1 MSTAP
6 ASLSNVPRWPDDGDL
21 AFLSFSLGPVQ
32 SFIASARTV
41 RDLWTGSYLLSF
53 LTFEAMRPILEK
65 GDRERSFVL
74 PTLEKLPLWRLTA
87 PGSGPVG
94 DRPVDESLLLPCIP
108 NTFIAVVDREVADA
122 RARECEAACRALW
135 RGIAEDVRHQL
146 DDRIRSCE
154 DLAAYCDGWERLW
167 FEQLD
172 SFFEIRTAILPWRMV
187 DRAVL
192 ERWLPSSEIRADEK
206 GGLWDG
212 RLKLLFRLMQAARS
226 VRHVPAYFP
235 DGSVPQKCSIMGSYY
250 VRTQVAH

>member
-1 MSTAP
+1 
-6 ASLSNVPRWPDDGDL
+6 
-21 AFLSFSLGPVQ
+21 
-32 SFIASARTV
+32 
-41 RDLWTGSYLLSF
+41 
-53 LTFEAMRPILEK
+53 
-65 GDRERSFVL
+65 
-74 PTLEKLPLWRLTA
+74 
-87 PGSGPVG
+87 
-94 DRPVDESLLLPCIP
+94 
-108 NTFIAVVDREVADA
+108 VVDREVADA

-154 DLAAYCDGWERLW
+154 DLAAYCDGWDRLW
-167 FEQLD
+167 SEQLD

-235 DGSVPQKCSIMGSYY
+235 DGSVPQKCSIMGSYEQMGPSDLADGRFKGLLA
-250 VRTQVAH
+250 VDVAILSPRRDAYKSRGATSAPSVWSSDTPGR